1 MHKKI
6 EITLC
11 SISYFYNVQ
20 QQNNYLLY
28 DFSLPENNKQCKA
41 IQADLNKLKDATKID
56 QALETTPEQIKL
68 LEKKRR
74 AYNFILPFK
83 QSNCITTHLTQ
94 LVTQSDGLSLNLD
107 SDNFFDILLEYQDLE
122 KLINS
127 DNIVENLK
135 IFHLLLLKDLVR
147 EIYIICE
154 SQENLVSRFPF
165 CYQSFDFNFPNE
177 IIENQLY
184 LGNSNHANNLKAL
197 NLLGITHVVNCAR
210 EIPNYFS
217 DVLQEN
223 KKFLKYFQVPVL
235 DLEEEPI
242 SDHFDEAYIFINE
255 ALSNQHNKVL
265 VHCAQGKSRSA
276 TIVIMF
282 LMRNKQWTFDYTYEY
297 AKKRR
302 ETVSINDGFHFQ
314 LLQI

>member
-28 DFSLPENNKQCKA
+28 DFSLPDNNKQYKA
-41 IQADLNKLKDATKID
+41 IKVDQNKLKDATKLE
-56 QALETTPEQIKL
+56 QALEITLAQNKL

-83 QSNCITTHLTQ
+83 QSNYVTTHLTQ
-94 LVTQSDGLSLNLD
+94 LVTQSDGLSLSLE
-107 SDNFFDILLEYQDLE
+107 SDNFFDILLEYKNLD
-122 KLINS
+122 KLIIH
-127 DNIVENLK
+127 DNMVENLK
-135 IFHLLLLKDLVR
+135 FFHLLLCQELVR

-165 CYQSFDFNFPNE
+165 CYQNFEFSLPNE

-197 NLLGITHVVNCAR
+197 NLLGITHVVNCAK

-217 DVLQEN
+217 EIQQEN
-223 KKFLKYFQVPVL
+223 KDFIKYFQVPVL

-255 ALSNQHNKVL
+255 ALNKQENKVL

-276 TIVIMF
+276 TIVLMF
-282 LMRNKQWTFDYTYEY
+282 LMRNKQWSFDQAYEY

-302 ETVSINDGFHFQ
+302 EIISINDGFQYQ

>member
-1 MHKKI
+1 MTKKI

-28 DFSLPENNKQCKA
+28 DFSLPANNKQC
-41 IQADLNKLKDATKID
+41 QAVKVDQIKLKNATKLEL
-56 QALETTPEQIKL
+56 ALEIKPEQNKL

-74 AYNFILPFK
+74 VYNFILPFK
-83 QSNCITTHLTQ
+83 QSNSITFQLTQ
-94 LVTQSDGLSLNLD
+94 LVAESDGLSLNLK
-107 SDNFFDILLEYQDLE
+107 SDNFFNILKGYKDLE
-122 KLINS
+122 KHIIN
-127 DNIVENLK
+127 DNIVDNL
-135 IFHLLLLKDLVR
+135 INFHLLLCKELVR
-147 EIYIICE
+147 EIYIICD

-184 LGNSNHANNLKAL
+184 LGNSNHAMNLKAL
-197 NLLGITHVVNCAR
+197 NLLGITHVVNCAK
-210 EIPNYFS
+210 EIPNYFMNTQQ
-217 DVLQEN
+217 DN
-223 KKFLKYFQVPVL
+223 MDIFKYFQVPVL

-255 ALSNQHNKVL
+255 ALNQKENKVL

-276 TIVIMF
+276 TIVLMF
-282 LMRNKQWTFDYTYEY
+282 LMRYKQWTFDQAYDY
-297 AKKRR
+297 AQKRR
-302 ETVSINDGFHFQ
+302 EIISINEGFQFQ
-314 LLQI
+314 LSQI

>member
-6 EITLC
+6 EIILC

-28 DFSLPENNKQCKA
+28 DFSLPEDNKQCKA
-41 IQADLNKLKDATKID
+41 VKVDINKLKNATKID
-56 QALETTPEQIKL
+56 QALEIIPEQNKL

-83 QSNCITTHLTQ
+83 QSNCITAHLKQLITQ
-94 LVTQSDGLSLNLD
+94 TDGLSLSLD
-107 SDNFFDILLEYQDLE
+107 SDNFFDILLEYKDLE
-122 KLINS
+122 KLINN

-135 IFHLLLLKDLVR
+135 IFHLLLLKELVR

-165 CYQSFDFNFPNE
+165 YYQTFEFNFPNE

-197 NLLGITHVVNCAR
+197 NLLGITHVVNCAK
-210 EIPNYFS
+210 EIPNYFN
-217 DVLQEN
+217 DVKQEN
-223 KKFLKYFQVPVL
+223 KNFIKYFQVPVL

-242 SDHFDEAYIFINE
+242 SDHFDEAYIFIND
-255 ALSNQHNKVL
+255 ALSQQENKVL

-276 TIVIMF
+276 TIVLMF
-282 LMRNKQWTFDYTYEY
+282 LMRNKQWTFDQTYEY
-297 AKKRR
+297 VQKRR
-302 ETVSINDGFHFQ
+302 ETISINDGFQFQ

>member
-28 DFSLPENNKQCKA
+28 DFSLPNNNKQCKA
-41 IQADLNKLKDATKID
+41 VKVDQNKLKSASKLEH
-56 QALETTPEQIKL
+56 ALEITLEQNKL

-83 QSNCITTHLTQ
+83 QSNYVTAHLTQ
-94 LVTQSDGLSLNLD
+94 LIAQSDGLSLNLQPD
-107 SDNFFDILLEYQDLE
+107 HFFDILLEYKDLE
-122 KLINS
+122 KHIIN

-135 IFHLLLLKDLVR
+135 NFTHLLCKELVR

-154 SQENLVSRFPF
+154 SQENLVSRVPF

-184 LGNSNHANNLKAL
+184 LGNSNHAMNLKAL
-197 NLLGITHVVNCAR
+197 NLLGITHVVNCAK

-217 DVLQEN
+217 DTQQDN
-223 KKFLKYFQVPVL
+223 KEIIKYFQVPVL

-255 ALSNQHNKVL
+255 ALNQKQNKVL

-276 TIVIMF
+276 TIVLMF
-282 LMRNKQWTFDYTYEY
+282 LMRFKQWTFDQAYEY

-302 ETVSINDGFHFQ
+302 ETISINDGFQFQ
-314 LLQI
+314 LSQI